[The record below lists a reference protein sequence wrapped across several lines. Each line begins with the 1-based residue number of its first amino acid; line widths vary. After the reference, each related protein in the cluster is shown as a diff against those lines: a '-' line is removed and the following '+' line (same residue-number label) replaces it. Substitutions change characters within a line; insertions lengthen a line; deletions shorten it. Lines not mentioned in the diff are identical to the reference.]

1 MTHDLTHESLTILCD
16 RCPVRD
22 LHCADCM
29 VTALIDIESMGLRGA
44 DATEE
49 LPLDAD
55 ERAAVTACVRAGL
68 ITAEAATT
76 VRSRRVP
83 LAASRAVG

>member
-1 MTHDLTHESLTILCD
+1 MTHDLTSDSLTIVCA

-22 LHCADCM
+22 LHCGDCM
-29 VTALIDIESMGLRGA
+29 VTAMVDPDSMGLGA
-44 DATEE
+44 D

-68 ITAEAATT
+68 LTA
-76 VRSRRVP
+76 P
-83 LAASRAVG
+83 